1 MLLLHSV
8 LVPLIGIPLIGLLRR
23 KLYRDAAVFG
33 VVSMMGYGL
42 WVGIA
47 TDRPLII
54 TILIERIIKMLI
66 G

>member
-1 MLLLHSV
+1 MLLLHIL
-8 LVPLIGIPLIGLLRR
+8 LVPLIGIPLFGLLRR

-42 WVGIA
+42 WFCIVNQ
-47 TDRPLII
+47 RPLII
-54 TILIERIIKMLI
+54 TILMERFIKMLI